1 MFLFYLFLPFKL
13 ILQLLPGLKETV
25 GGEFLIKIRGVLF
38 IPTFLCWQVSRNR
51 YVHVWFYFTIH
62 FSPFYLTLFSNHLL
76 VLTYCLKLLCGIIK
90 LWWQHGKICM
100 PFLIIIQSNC
110 LIESPPGLQD
120 MGRKVFSLNVYLKF
134 DNLIYYLKF
143 EVWSLKFD
151 LLFDNISFFFV
162 ATALFSMNYGR
173 VYHWTWENLK
183 L

>member
-1 MFLFYLFLPFKL
+1 MFLFCLFLPFKL
-13 ILQLLPGLKETV
+13 ILQLLPVLKETV

-38 IPTFLCWQVSRNR
+38 IPAFLCWQVSRNR
-51 YVHVWFYFTIH
+51 YVHVCFYFTIH

-90 LWWQHGKICM
+90 LWLQHGKICM

-110 LIESPPGLQD
+110 LTESPPGLQD

-143 EVWSLKFD
+143 EV
-151 LLFDNISFFFV
+151 
-162 ATALFSMNYGR
+162 
-173 VYHWTWENLK
+173 
-183 L
+183 